1 MSVLAAAQTLGAEAG
16 WSLTNLHMQKV
27 LYVAQMLHMGR
38 TGRPLFNDRF
48 EAWEYGPVVPAL
60 YRHAKVFK
68 NKPVTSLSAGEAF
81 HRDSAEAQ
89 TICDAYT
96 MTKHMTPGQLVSYLH
111 QPGGAW
117 DQAFRP
123 GELGCTIPQ
132 AAILADWERY
142 MRPTDNAVAWAERM
156 ADELEEAP
164 ARYIQGER
172 ERAFR
177 ARVLGE
183 HIH

>member
-27 LYVAQMLHMGR
+27 LYIAQMLHMGR

-60 YRHAKVFK
+60 YRHAKMYK
-68 NKPVTSLSAGEAF
+68 NKPVAGLPLGHPFEPG
-81 HRDSAEAQ
+81 SAEAQ
-89 TICDAYT
+89 TIRDAYA
-96 MTKHMTPGQLVSYLH
+96 MTRHMTPAQLVSYLH

-117 DQAFRP
+117 DQNFRP
-123 GELGCTIPQ
+123 GELGCAIPQ
-132 AAILADWERY
+132 AGILADWERY
-142 MRPTDNAVAWAERM
+142 MRPTDDAVAWAERM

-164 ARYIQGER
+164 SRYIQGER

-177 ARVLGE
+177 SRILGE
-183 HIH
+183 HLH